1 MLLRELAV
9 LQMHVRMLVVGLV
22 VGLEVVRAWMRKL
35 VRRRELMLLLVIV
48 VLRLGL
54 LLRCL
59 VLREMLHPAVLW
71 LVVLLR
77 WRLMMR
83 LRKLRQALHR
93 LRL

>member
-1 MLLRELAV
+1 MLLQELAV

-59 VLREMLHPAVLW
+59 VLRKMLHPAVLW